1 MIGIQPEL
9 WVDAGSSAIHFYER
23 AFGARTLHLVGDG
36 EDIVAQLAVGEA
48 AFWVATAGGGS
59 ERLVP
64 RALGGSTGRVLLIV
78 DDPPGVQARA
88 ISAGA
93 TEKSP
98 VDHEHGWLVGRI
110 LDPYGHEWE
119 IGKPLTAWPPAV
131 AEQNTGATH

>member
-1 MIGIQPEL
+1 MPAPRQSTSTRGRSARERCT
-9 WVDAGSSAIHFYER
+9 WWATGRTSSPNWR
-23 AFGARTLHLVGDG
+23 SVRPRSGLPLP
-36 EDIVAQLAVGEA
+36 
-48 AFWVATAGGGS
+48 GGGS

-119 IGKPLTAWPPAV
+119 IGKPLTVWPPSV
-131 AEQNTGATH
+131 AEQGTGATH